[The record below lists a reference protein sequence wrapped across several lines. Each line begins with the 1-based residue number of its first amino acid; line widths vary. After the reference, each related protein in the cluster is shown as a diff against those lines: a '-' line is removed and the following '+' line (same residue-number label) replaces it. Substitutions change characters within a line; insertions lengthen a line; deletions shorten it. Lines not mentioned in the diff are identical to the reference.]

1 MYYIFL
7 MSGDKKM
14 KKVKKYLSDILNKD
28 DVVVLGCSG
37 GPDSMAL
44 LDLLIEFRKKLNI
57 SIVCAHVNH
66 KLRAES
72 DDEMV
77 WLEQFCLKHKIIF
90 EKMII
95 NNYGDDNFNNEA
107 RNIRYNFFEELVY
120 KYNAKYLMTAHHGD
134 DLVETILMRIVRG
147 STLGGYA
154 GFSKLVKK
162 KDYSI
167 VRPLVYVTKDEI
179 LSYDKKNNIE
189 YAVDKSNFSDK
200 YTRNRYRKMVL
211 PFLKEEEPNV
221 HLKFLK
227 YSEMLFECERFL
239 DGESSKLYKKLYNEN
254 YIDIDKFKM
263 LDFIIQNKIIN
274 NLLEE
279 YYEDDL
285 ILISDVHT
293 DLIKSLIYSNRSNS
307 VIYLP
312 NAVKVVKSYNK
323 LYFERETD
331 QIDSYEIELLDYAN
345 LPNGKNI
352 KAIEDADSNS
362 NFYCRLNSSDV
373 VLPLHVR
380 TRRDGDR
387 MKVKGLNGSKKVK
400 DIFIDEKVPISQR
413 DLWPVVVDSED
424 KIVWLP
430 GLKKSKFDVSKNKKC
445 DIILRYY

>member
-95 NNYGDDNFNNEA
+95 NNYGDDNFHNEA

-239 DGESSKLYKKLYNEN
+239 DGESSKSYKKLYNEN